1 MTVQIRVKW
10 SGHRAAFGPRLFG
23 GGQRFKLATAE
34 AIAAEL
40 RGRGHAATVERR
52 WAGSLSTD
60 AAVGQLGLFGGV
72 KTDNGEDNE

>member
-23 GGQRFKLATAE
+23 GGQRFELATAE

-40 RGRGHAATVERR
+40 RGRGHAATVEGR
-52 WAGSLSTD
+52 WADCLPED
-60 AAVGQLGLFGGV
+60 ASPGQLGLFGGV
-72 KTDNGEDNE
+72 KK

>member
-23 GGQRFKLATAE
+23 GGQRFELATAE

-52 WAGSLSTD
+52 GAG
-60 AAVGQLGLFGGV
+60 
-72 KTDNGEDNE
+72 